1 MRHSTST
8 SKPLTLQSIAS
19 SLQLPFQGDPNYLVD
34 SVAAIHDAAAH
45 QLSFVVSKKFAAELE
60 KSAAGIIIV
69 PESLLDLVP
78 GNCLIAPDPYLAYA
92 RVSHL
97 LHPNRPARCGVHSSA
112 VVDPGA
118 SVHET
123 ASIAANAVVEK
134 GVSIGADSFIGA
146 GCFVGKDSVIG
157 ARSHLFANVTIYHKC
172 LLGNDCRIQSGAIIG
187 GEGFGYAR
195 HSDGWARINQV
206 GRVVLADR
214 VEVGANTTIDRGAIG
229 DTVIEEGVI
238 LDNQIQIAHNVRIG
252 RNTAIAGCTGIAGST
267 TIGSNC
273 TIAGAVNIV
282 GHLNIVDNVH
292 LTATS
297 FVIRSITE
305 PGTYSSGMPLE
316 KNRKWHRTFARL
328 TQLDALAS
336 KIHRL

>member
-1 MRHSTST
+1 MNHSVAS
-8 SKPLTLQSIAS
+8 SNPLTLRQIAK
-19 SLQLPFQGDPNYLVD
+19 SLELPFRGDADYIVD
-34 SVAAIHDAAAH
+34 SVAAIHEAKSN
-45 QLSFVVSKKFAAELE
+45 QLSFVVSPKFSAELQ
-60 KSAAGIIIV
+60 KSQAGIIIL
-69 PESLLDLVP
+69 PESLLDLASSH
-78 GNCLIAPDPYLAYA
+78 CLIAADPYLSYA
-92 RVSHL
+92 KASQL
-97 LHPNRPARCGVHSSA
+97 IHPASRCIQGVHPSA
-112 VVDPGA
+112 VVDSSA
-118 SVHET
+118 TVHPT
-123 ASIAANAVVEK
+123 ASIAASAVVES
-134 GVSIGADSFIGA
+134 GAIIGEDCVIGA
-146 GCFVGKDSVIG
+146 GCCVGQGSVIG
-157 ARSHLFANVTIYHKC
+157 ARSVLFANVTIYHDC
-172 LLGNDCRIQSGAIIG
+172 HLGNDCRVQSGAVIG

-195 HSDGWARINQV
+195 DTDGWARINQI
-206 GRVVLADR
+206 GRVLLGDR

-229 DTVIEEGVI
+229 DTVIEDGVI

-305 PGTYSSGMPLE
+305 PGAYSSGMPLE
-316 KNRKWHRTFARL
+316 KNRKWHRTFVRL

-336 KIHRL
+336 KINRL